1 MNIFGEY
8 VAAPDAVRTAEKK
21 LFQDGVSEDALIERA
36 AGKLAS
42 AVKAAANREEKII
55 VVAGGGNNGCDGLEC
70 ARILKADGYDVSVF
84 SASGKKKFRKRRKAA
99 KAVRTWRSVFDLRTE
114 RTL

>member
-84 SASGKKKFRKRRKAA
+84 SASGKKIPETPQGCKSCPDLAFR
-99 KAVRTWRSVFDLRTE
+99 F
-114 RTL
+114 